1 MMEFIPIAATT
12 GGLTEFTPIAAT
24 IGGVLIGLAAAIMM
38 LSEGRIAGISGILS
52 GALKNEETDPPRWQA
67 TFLGGMVLG
76 GIVLAA
82 TQGLF
87 DRDFVMT
94 QLEIAPWLAIA
105 AGLLVGFG
113 TRLGNGCTSGH
124 GVCGIPRLSIRSI
137 TATLVFMGAAAAT
150 VYVTNHIFA
159 FGGLS

>member
-1 MMEFIPIAATT
+1 M
-12 GGLTEFTPIAAT
+12 TEFTPVAAT
-24 IGGVLIGLAAAIMM
+24 IGGLLIGVAAALM
-38 LSEGRIAGISGILS
+38 LLFEGRIAGISGILD
-52 GALKNEETDPPRWQA
+52 GALKGGDDTPPAWQA

-82 TQGLF
+82 TQGF
-87 DRDFVMT
+87 IDRDFVMT

-124 GVCGIPRLSIRSI
+124 GVCGIPRLSVRSI

-150 VYVTNHIFA
+150 VFVTNHIFA